1 MIGLV
6 LFIALIGFTLGRSR
20 LTWAE
25 KFLHDAFGAFQ
36 GILYRPV
43 GAVAEFV
50 RDMGRLSEV
59 YRENEVL
66 RQTVARYAQD
76 QMRYNFIEQENERLK
91 RALEFTERQKRLYRY
106 RYLIA
111 QVIGY
116 SSDPYNR
123 SFRIDLG
130 ARDGIREKMAVQTVD
145 GLVGIVS
152 RVSEFTST
160 VMPLTELDPNSPTG
174 IAVSATVLG
183 KESATFG
190 VVDAYNRETGLFRMS
205 RIDPND
211 PLEVGDTII
220 TSGLGALFPRG
231 IVIGTVVDKQVGDFG
246 LTLTANI
253 RPASA
258 FDHLTEVFVVVAPD
272 MDQPETEAEA
282 P

>member
-6 LFIALIGFTLGRSR
+6 LFIALIGFTMGRNR

-25 KFLHDAFGAFQ
+25 KFLHDTFGAVQ
-36 GILYRPV
+36 GVLYQPV
-43 GAVAEFV
+43 GAVAQFV

-76 QMRYNFIEQENERLK
+76 QMRYNFIELENERLK
-91 RALEFTERQKRLYRY
+91 KALEFTERQKRLYRY

-130 ARDGIREKMAVQTVD
+130 ARDGVREKMAVQTVD
-145 GLVGIVS
+145 GLVGIIS

-160 VMPLTELDPNSPTG
+160 VMPLTELDPNSPTA
-174 IAVSATVLG
+174 IAVSATALG
-183 KESATFG
+183 RESETFG
-190 VVDAYNRETGLFRMS
+190 VVDAYDRETGLFRMS
-205 RIDPND
+205 RIDPDD
-211 PLEVGDTII
+211 PLQEGDIII

-231 IVIGTVVDKQVGDFG
+231 IVIGTVVEKQVGDFG
-246 LTLTANI
+246 LTLTADI

-258 FDHLTEVFVVVAPD
+258 FDHLTEVFVVVVPD
-272 MDQPETEAEA
+272 MDRSEAET